1 MPSVKSSDGPPVIAT
16 AARCTIVEVDD
27 PILPAGA
34 IDADDVHIPGIYVN
48 RLVQVPPEP
57 EGIWP
62 AKRQERRR

>member
-1 MPSVKSSDGPPVIAT
+1 MAT

-27 PILPAGA
+27 PILPIGS
-34 IDADDVHIPGIYVN
+34 IDADDVHTSGIFVK

-62 AKRQERRR
+62 TKRQERRR